1 MSQQEQAPT
10 IPVGAA
16 LPLARPAAKPQVLVA
31 GLSRVGRELVRR
43 LRANW
48 QVIVIEKRQESVDRF
63 RQEVGKRGSV
73 SRWGTP
79 LAS

>member
-43 LRANW
+43 LRAKYRSGPHPATKNLHAAAFGFYNSG
-48 QVIVIEKRQESVDRF
+48 II
-63 RQEVGKRGSV
+63 
-73 SRWGTP
+73 
-79 LAS
+79 LI